1 MDKKN
6 NLNDRLNNLKDNIKK
21 IDKYISENNDK
32 KVDTEKKIYAANNE
46 YNELLLEYNQLK
58 NIIKKT
64 MIKLDKLKDEKIIVD
79 KDKIIKIN
87 QKLDCQNAK
96 INDYNNRLEKKEIK
110 IKKLNELNDE
120 YEIKTR
126 NLNKSDNHHR

>member
-1 MDKKN
+1 MDKEN
-6 NLNDRLNNLKDNIKK
+6 NLNDRLNYLKDNIKK

>member
-1 MDKKN
+1 MDKEN